1 MQIRKIEGV
10 ISLIDPELSLLAANK
25 ERFTEIGTK
34 VIGSTY
40 NLCEMSLDKYE
51 MYKWLEKHEYN
62 CAKSYMDKEKFYA
75 DVETGKVTYPVF
87 VKPARGSASIAI
99 SKVYDKE
106 TIEQLFEHN
115 EGLMIQEFLD
125 GQEIGADVYID
136 LISKNVV
143 SIFTKRKI
151 KMRAGETDKAVSF
164 KDEKLFEL
172 IKKFVGEAGYEGQID
187 IDIFDINGEY
197 YISEVNPRFGGGYPH
212 AYECGA
218 DHVSMIVNNLEGN
231 VNQENVGNY
240 QEDVYMMKY
249 NEVMIM
255 KKRKKR

>member
-1 MQIRKIEGV
+1 
-10 ISLIDPELSLLAANK
+10 
-25 ERFTEIGTK
+25 
-34 VIGSTY
+34 
-40 NLCEMSLDKYE
+40 
-51 MYKWLEKHEYN
+51 
-62 CAKSYMDKEKFYA
+62 MDKEKFYA
-75 DVETGKVTYPVF
+75 DVEAGKVTYPVF

-99 SKVYDKE
+99 SKVHDKE

-143 SIFTKRKI
+143 SIFTKKKI

-218 DHVSMIVNNLEGN
+218 DHISMIVNNLEGN

-240 QEDVYMMKY
+240 QENVYMMKY